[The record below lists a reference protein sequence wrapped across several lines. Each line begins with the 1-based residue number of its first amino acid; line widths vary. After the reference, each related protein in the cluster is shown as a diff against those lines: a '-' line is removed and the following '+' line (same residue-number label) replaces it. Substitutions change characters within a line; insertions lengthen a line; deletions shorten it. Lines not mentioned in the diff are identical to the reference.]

1 MLDLGLPLFRLLAQ
15 MVYALPLFVQFFF
28 SDLQLLTGAIENLF
42 QLLALLL
49 FFLVG
54 HQLRIDFFLLVR
66 KLGLQLGHLLD
77 SVLLI
82 GKSLLDDLLYA
93 ILTVVC
99 LVLCVLGKFLE
110 HRGKVGLFLLQ
121 VSYVALLLVVQ
132 LCEHVHISG

>member
-1 MLDLGLPLFRLLAQ
+1 MLDLGLSLFCLLAQ
-15 MVYALPLFVQFFF
+15 MVYTLPLFVQFFF
-28 SDLQLLTGAIENLF
+28 SDLQLLTGAIENLL

-49 FFLVG
+49 FFLLG

-82 GKSLLDDLLYA
+82 GESLLDDLLYA
-93 ILTVVC
+93 ILTVVR
-99 LVLCVLGKFLE
+99 LVLCVLGECLE
-110 HRGKVGLFLLQ
+110 HRCKVGLFLLQ
-121 VSYVALLLVVQ
+121 VSYFALLLVVQ